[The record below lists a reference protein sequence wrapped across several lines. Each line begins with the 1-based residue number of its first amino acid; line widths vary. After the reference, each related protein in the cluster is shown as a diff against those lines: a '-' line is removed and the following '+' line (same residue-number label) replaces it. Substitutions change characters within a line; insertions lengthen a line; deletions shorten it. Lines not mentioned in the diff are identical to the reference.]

1 MKVWE
6 VESRWSKQFVK
17 ASCLLVACN
26 KYVRQAKKELNAVRR
41 SLRCSPEPTA
51 VRLVG
56 EAI

>member
-1 MKVWE
+1 
-6 VESRWSKQFVK
+6 
-17 ASCLLVACN
+17 LVACN